1 MCDMMCGSTI
11 YPPPPPAPT
20 AAPTAG
26 PTSAP
31 TSAPVVVHHPP
42 PPPRDDWKFT
52 GSWGKGA
59 YTKGWG
65 PPSGSV
71 STPASKH
78 PEVYSIKGSI
88 NRALTGTLSI
98 IAAECKGWTVIS
110 FSGADVQSVRVASSS
125 GEVLSGTLSVSTQT
139 WTPYVMSTGRRKKRG
154 DMKLGKDGLAMA
166 QLSSTP
172 KPNELTAGAT
182 YTVTITVT
190 EPLSFDDVNAYFVTV
205 PCKEDA
211 PFSAPGHGGG
221 GGAGPPAKPGKPT
234 PPSTQEEPCEVP
246 TEAPTRAPTMAPTK
260 APTPASCS
268 DCVDK
273 EPPSNWAEPTCAGQ
287 LSSGQCA
294 ERVRMV
300 DGYCMATCGLCKP
313 CEEPC
318 DIEEPTA
325 APTKA
330 PTMAPTKAPTPSC
343 DASCGDAMPP
353 STWGEPTCAGQL
365 AAGHCAERISL
376 ADGFCEATC
385 GICVP
390 CEVPCPTE
398 EIPTMAPTKAPTKA
412 PTSAPTAAPEEP
424 CDTEDEI
431 EPAKIE
437 PPASCSD
444 CVDKEPPSS
453 WAEPTCAG
461 QLASGQCAERA
472 RMADGYCMA
481 SCGACAACVTPPVD
495 TIHGDPMFKHNG
507 EGFKFSIPVGRPT
520 DLLSWGGGKGGK
532 GGEGGQP
539 LAVLSGTAFERV
551 RTGNQWFDSLAL
563 TVGGKE
569 VFNVSV
575 AKVARGSLR
584 MVVDG
589 ALKNPSDVDTYT
601 SADRSTTM
609 VSSIMSRRF
618 KIGHKSAQT
627 LQVKTLGDVGFT
639 ILSAK
644 AAKYDGE
651 RGQFDYR
658 HLNVK
663 LDSGMP
669 AGATG
674 IFAELSG
681 AAPITA
687 ATKQLLADPA
697 AFDLAM
703 RRAQAHGKSI
713 EISGE
718 H

>member
-1 MCDMMCGSTI
+1 
-11 YPPPPPAPT
+11 
-20 AAPTAG
+20 
-26 PTSAP
+26 
-31 TSAPVVVHHPP
+31 
-42 PPPRDDWKFT
+42 
-52 GSWGKGA
+52 
-59 YTKGWG
+59 
-65 PPSGSV
+65 
-71 STPASKH
+71 
-78 PEVYSIKGSI
+78 
-88 NRALTGTLSI
+88 
-98 IAAECKGWTVIS
+98 
-110 FSGADVQSVRVASSS
+110 
-125 GEVLSGTLSVSTQT
+125 
-139 WTPYVMSTGRRKKRG
+139 
-154 DMKLGKDGLAMA
+154 
-166 QLSSTP
+166 
-172 KPNELTAGAT
+172 
-182 YTVTITVT
+182 
-190 EPLSFDDVNAYFVTV
+190 
-205 PCKEDA
+205 
-211 PFSAPGHGGG
+211 
-221 GGAGPPAKPGKPT
+221 
-234 PPSTQEEPCEVP
+234 
-246 TEAPTRAPTMAPTK
+246 
-260 APTPASCS
+260 
-268 DCVDK
+268 
-273 EPPSNWAEPTCAGQ
+273 
-287 LSSGQCA
+287 
-294 ERVRMV
+294 
-300 DGYCMATCGLCKP
+300 
-313 CEEPC
+313 
-318 DIEEPTA
+318 
-325 APTKA
+325 
-330 PTMAPTKAPTPSC
+330 
-343 DASCGDAMPP
+343 
-353 STWGEPTCAGQL
+353 
-365 AAGHCAERISL
+365 
-376 ADGFCEATC
+376 
-385 GICVP
+385 
-390 CEVPCPTE
+390 
-398 EIPTMAPTKAPTKA
+398 
-412 PTSAPTAAPEEP
+412 
-424 CDTEDEI
+424 
-431 EPAKIE
+431 
-437 PPASCSD
+437 
-444 CVDKEPPSS
+444 VDKEPPSS

-718 H
+718 N

>member
-1 MCDMMCGSTI
+1 LAPH
-11 YPPPPPAPT
+11 PPPP
-20 AAPTAG
+20 
-26 PTSAP
+26 
-31 TSAPVVVHHPP
+31 VVAPP

-65 PPSGSV
+65 PPSGKV
-71 STPASKH
+71 ATPASKH

-110 FSGADVQSVRVASSS
+110 FSGADVQSVSVASAS
-125 GEVLSGTLSVSTQT
+125 GEVLTVTLSVSTQT
-139 WTPYVMSTGRRKKRG
+139 WTPYVMSMGRRKKRG
-154 DMKLGKDGLAMA
+154 ALGKDGLAMA

-182 YTVTITVT
+182 YTVTVTVA
-190 EPLSFDDVNAYFVTV
+190 EPLTFDDVNAYFVTV
-205 PCKEDA
+205 PCKE
-211 PFSAPGHGGG
+211 PFSAPGHA
-221 GGAGPPAKPGKPT
+221 GGAGPPAKPT
-234 PPSTQEEPCEVP
+234 PPETQEEPCDVP
-246 TEAPTRAPTMAPTK
+246 TPTPTPDVEPCDVEPATKAPTMAPTK
-260 APTPASCS
+260 APTPSSCS

-287 LSSGQCA
+287 LSSGKCA
-294 ERVRMV
+294 ERVRMA
-300 DGYCMATCGLCKP
+300 DGYCMATCG
-313 CEEPC
+313 
-318 DIEEPTA
+318 I
-325 APTKA
+325 
-330 PTMAPTKAPTPSC
+330 
-343 DASCGDAMPP
+343 
-353 STWGEPTCAGQL
+353 
-365 AAGHCAERISL
+365 
-376 ADGFCEATC
+376 
-385 GICVP
+385 
-390 CEVPCPTE
+390 CEVC
-398 EIPTMAPTKAPTKA
+398 K
-412 PTSAPTAAPEEP
+412 
-424 CDTEDEI
+424 
-431 EPAKIE
+431 
-437 PPASCSD
+437 
-444 CVDKEPPSS
+444 
-453 WAEPTCAG
+453 
-461 QLASGQCAERA
+461 
-472 RMADGYCMA
+472 
-481 SCGACAACVTPPVD
+481 PVD
-495 TIHGDPMFKHNG
+495 TVHGDPMFKHNG

-520 DLLSWGGGKGGK
+520 DLLSWRGKGGK
-532 GGEGGQP
+532 K
-539 LAVLSGTAFERV
+539 AVLSGTAFERV

-589 ALKNPSDVDTYT
+589 ELMNPSDVDTFT
-601 SADRSTTM
+601 SRDLSTTM
-609 VSSIMSRRF
+609 VSSIMSKKF

-627 LQVKTLGDVGFT
+627 LQVMTLGDVRFT
-639 ILSAK
+639 VLSAK

-669 AGATG
+669 SGATG

-687 ATKQLLADPA
+687 ATKQLLADPL

-703 RRAQAHGKSI
+703 SRARTDGKSI

-718 H
+718 N